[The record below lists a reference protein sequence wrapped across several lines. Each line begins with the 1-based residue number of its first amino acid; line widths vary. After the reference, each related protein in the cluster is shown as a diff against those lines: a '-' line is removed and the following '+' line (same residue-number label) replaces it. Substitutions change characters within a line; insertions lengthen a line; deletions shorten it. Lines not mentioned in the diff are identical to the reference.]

1 MTLKKSTPLAFI
13 ALAVS
18 LFIGCSSQEDKDK
31 YDHYY
36 GSGSKSREET
46 ALVTLQNERKNQP
59 LTPPVKEAAAPA
71 PAAGDAGKA
80 AGGDTTA
87 AATSGA
93 TPAASTGAT
102 PDAAAPAAA
111 APAKRKPVP
120 ADVSAL
126 LNKHACLACHQPYDK
141 VIGPAYA
148 DVAKKKYTPEQIVEL
163 VHAPKPEHWPG
174 YPPMAPMA
182 HVPKGD
188 IVVIANWI
196 NSL

>member
-1 MTLKKSTPLAFI
+1 MTLKKSTPLALV

-18 LFIGCSSQEDKDK
+18 LLIGCSSKEDRDK

-46 ALVTLQNERKNQP
+46 ALVDLQNERKNQP
-59 LTPPVKEAAAPA
+59 AP
-71 PAAGDAGKA
+71 
-80 AGGDTTA
+80 
-87 AATSGA
+87 
-93 TPAASTGAT
+93 
-102 PDAAAPAAA
+102 APAAA
-111 APAKRKPVP
+111 APAQGTAPAAGDSAAAGSGDAAATVGEGGAAAAATNPNAAAAPSAAPKRKPVP

-148 DVAKKKYTPEQIVEL
+148 EVAKKKYTSDQIVEL
-163 VHAPKPEHWPG
+163 VHSPKPEHWPG

-182 HVPKGD
+182 HVPKAD

>member
-1 MTLKKSTPLAFI
+1 MILKKSTPLALV

-18 LFIGCSSQEDKDK
+18 LLIGCSSKEDKDK

-46 ALVTLQNERKNQP
+46 ALVALQNERRNQP
-59 LTPPVKEAAAPA
+59 APAPAQAAAAPA
-71 PAAGDAGKA
+71 SAPVAGDSGKAAAGD
-80 AGGDTTA
+80 TA
-87 AATSGA
+87 AAGA
-93 TPAASTGAT
+93 PAT
-102 PDAAAPAAA
+102 AAPAAA
-111 APAKRKPVP
+111 PKRKPVP

-148 DVAKKKYTPEQIVEL
+148 EVAKKKYTSDQIVEL
-163 VHAPKPEHWPG
+163 VHSPKPEHWPG

-182 HVPKGD
+182 HVPKAD

>member
-1 MTLKKSTPLAFI
+1 MTLKKSTPLALV

-18 LFIGCSSQEDKDK
+18 LLIGCSSQEDKDK

-46 ALVTLQNERKNQP
+46 ALVSLQNERKNQP
-59 LTPPVKEAAAPA
+59 APAQAAAPASA
-71 PAAGDAGKA
+71 PAAGDSGKA
-80 AGGDTTA
+80 APAGDT
-87 AATSGA
+87 AAT
-93 TPAASTGAT
+93 
-102 PDAAAPAAA
+102 AAPAAA
-111 APAKRKPVP
+111 APAAAPKRKPVP

-148 DVAKKKYTPEQIVEL
+148 EVAKKKYTADQIVEL

-174 YPPMAPMA
+174 YPPMAPMG

-188 IVVIANWI
+188 IVTIANWI

>member
-1 MTLKKSTPLAFI
+1 MTLKKSTPLALV

-18 LFIGCSSQEDKDK
+18 LLIGCSSQEDKDK

-46 ALVTLQNERKNQP
+46 ALVALQNERKNQP
-59 LTPPVKEAAAPA
+59 APV
-71 PAAGDAGKA
+71 
-80 AGGDTTA
+80 
-87 AATSGA
+87 AATGAA
-93 TPAASTGAT
+93 TPAAASGDSANAG
-102 PDAAAPAAA
+102 DSAAIGQGGAAAAATNPNAEAAPTAAA

-148 DVAKKKYTPEQIVEL
+148 EVAKKKYTSDQIVEL
-163 VHAPKPEHWPG
+163 VHNPKPEHWPG

-182 HVPKGD
+182 HVPKAD

>member
-1 MTLKKSTPLAFI
+1 MTLKKSTSLAII
-13 ALAVS
+13 ALAASVW
-18 LFIGCSSQEDKDK
+18 IGCSSKEDKEK
-31 YDHYY
+31 YDHFY
-36 GSGSKSREET
+36 GSGSKAREET
-46 ALVTLQNERKNQP
+46 ALVTLQNERKNAK
-59 LTPPVKEAAAPA
+59 VEAT
-71 PAAGDAGKA
+71 PAAQP
-80 AGGDTTA
+80 A
-87 AATSGA
+87 AATSASGTA
-93 TPAASTGAT
+93 TAGDTTTAAKPAEPAI
-102 PDAAAPAAA
+102 AAAP
-111 APAKRKPVP
+111 KRKPVP

-148 DVAKKKYTPEQIVEL
+148 EVSKKKYSADQIVEL
-163 VHAPKPEHWPG
+163 VHSPKPEHWPG